1 MECEEF
7 FSSLRTGHPPTIQP
21 RPCRPKAGIGIVMM
35 MVIMM
40 VTMMVMMTMIHLV
53 HGDNSKRLFLP
64 GPKENPDDYACHQ
77 SDCLMIMIIMIINDD
92 NQDHPRKMMKII
104 FQSHCHWLYEGY

>member
-40 VTMMVMMTMIHLV
+40 VTMMVMMTMMMMTMMMMMMMMV
-53 HGDNSKRLFLP
+53 AYNLP
-64 GPKENPDDYACHQ
+64 GC
-77 SDCLMIMIIMIINDD
+77 D
-92 NQDHPRKMMKII
+92 N
-104 FQSHCHWLYEGY
+104 